1 MTSANKSLEGK
12 NFLHDFF
19 YFGILLLK
27 NWLRLRRQ
35 FKLNVE
41 TRSFTAW
48 RNSRG
53 NINPFTT
60 FKPLDWKCYKTIGS
74 YVSCVFIEIW
84 STWEVWRAH
93 KKLEVLSATPRA
105 TLTHLSC
112 PPPFRCYLKNG
123 HRRGKAFPTL
133 KVYIEWTEIVVLKR
147 KKRHFALRKPQF
159 GRGKRELWRQSIN

>member
-1 MTSANKSLEGK
+1 MIFPALNCRISTNISEYSS
-12 NFLHDFF
+12 
-19 YFGILLLK
+19 IT
-27 NWLRLRRQ
+27 Q

-60 FKPLDWKCYKTIGS
+60 FKPLGWKCFKTIGS
-74 YVSCVFIEIW
+74 DVSCVFIEIW

-112 PPPFRCYLKNG
+112 PPNFPRASYLDERTLTYEPIVNFHKYATPWQLCYNRDKENL
-123 HRRGKAFPTL
+123 F
-133 KVYIEWTEIVVLKR
+133 
-147 KKRHFALRKPQF
+147 HFTCSWKT
-159 GRGKRELWRQSIN
+159 KT